1 MKKLPKICRGCV
13 HAHPI
18 CGNRDKTGKRT
29 ISSYFCSAKHAGL
42 KNGKINTT
50 KMIVFV
56 ETESMRIARLEQM
69 LKAALDNDDAIVL
82 DENGEPLIFER
93 KDAPKE
99 IEQLRPFGEVDIS
112 RELELIKEYRESA
125 K

>member
-1 MKKLPKICRGCV
+1 MIDEKVG
-13 HAHPI
+13 
-18 CGNRDKTGKRT
+18 D
-29 ISSYFCSAKHAGL
+29 ISCL
-42 KNGKINTT
+42 
-50 KMIVFV
+50 
-56 ETESMRIARLEQM
+56 

>member
-1 MKKLPKICRGCV
+1 
-13 HAHPI
+13 
-18 CGNRDKTGKRT
+18 
-29 ISSYFCSAKHAGL
+29 
-42 KNGKINTT
+42 
-50 KMIVFV
+50 
-56 ETESMRIARLEQM
+56 MRIARLEQM

-82 DENGEPLIFER
+82 DENGEPLIIER

>member
-1 MKKLPKICRGCV
+1 M
-13 HAHPI
+13 
-18 CGNRDKTGKRT
+18 
-29 ISSYFCSAKHAGL
+29 
-42 KNGKINTT
+42 
-50 KMIVFV
+50 FV

-99 IEQLRPFGEVDIS
+99 IEQLRPFDIS

>member
-1 MKKLPKICRGCV
+1 M
-13 HAHPI
+13 
-18 CGNRDKTGKRT
+18 
-29 ISSYFCSAKHAGL
+29 
-42 KNGKINTT
+42 
-50 KMIVFV
+50 FV
-56 ETESMRIARLEQM
+56 ETESMQIARLEQM
-69 LKAALDNDDAIVL
+69 LKAALDNADAIVL

-112 RELELIKEYRESA
+112 RKLELIKEYRESA

>member
-1 MKKLPKICRGCV
+1 M
-13 HAHPI
+13 
-18 CGNRDKTGKRT
+18 
-29 ISSYFCSAKHAGL
+29 
-42 KNGKINTT
+42 
-50 KMIVFV
+50 FV

-125 K
+125 KSFRLILNPIVRIVQI